1 MTDTIEL
8 TIGSKFDFI
17 EIVSSV
23 TKGVTEL
30 GGFDEDTTNWIELA
44 IRESVIN
51 AIKHGNHESTEW
63 PVDVRY
69 TLDDSVLTILVRDY
83 GRGFDLAKV
92 PDPLDPENLLNPN
105 GRGIFYMKSFMD
117 EVEFSKHP
125 DGGTIVRMT
134 KRRKDPDGNGKGE
147 TGSDGP
153 SDD

>member
-23 TKGVTEL
+23 AKGVTEL
-30 GGFDEDTTNWIELA
+30 SGFDEDTSNWIELA

-51 AIKHGNHESTEW
+51 AIKHGNREAADQ
-63 PVDVRY
+63 PVDITY
-69 TLDDSVLTILVRDY
+69 SLDPTALTIIVRDR

-134 KRRKDPDGNGKGE
+134 KRLTDPVGNGKGE

>member
-17 EIVSSV
+17 EIVGSV

-30 GGFDEDTTNWIELA
+30 SGFDEETTNWIELA

-51 AIKHGNHESTEW
+51 AIKHGNKESAEKT
-63 PVDVRY
+63 VDVTY
-69 TLDDSVLTILVRDY
+69 TLDQVALTILVRDR
-83 GRGFDLAKV
+83 GRGFDPTCV

-134 KRRKDPDGNGKGE
+134 KRLTEPDGNGKGE

-153 SDD
+153 SID

>member
-17 EIVSSV
+17 EIVGSV

-30 GGFDEDTTNWIELA
+30 SGFDDDTSNWIELA

-51 AIKHGNHESTEW
+51 AIKHGNREAVDQL
-63 PVDVRY
+63 VDVTY
-69 TLDDSVLTILVRDY
+69 SLDPTALTILVRDR
-83 GRGFDLAKV
+83 GTGFDLAKV

-134 KRRKDPDGNGKGE
+134 KRRTDPDGNGKGD

-153 SDD
+153 SFD